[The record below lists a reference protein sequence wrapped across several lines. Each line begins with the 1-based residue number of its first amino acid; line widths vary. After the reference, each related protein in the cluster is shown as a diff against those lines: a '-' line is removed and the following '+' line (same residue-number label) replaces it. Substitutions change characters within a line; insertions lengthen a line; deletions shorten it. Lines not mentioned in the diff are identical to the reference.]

1 MNAENFTRLGI
12 KERLQH
18 ALVDMNITKPTEIQ
32 ERLIPAILNK
42 KDVIGQSQTGT
53 GKTFAFLLPIIEQL
67 DLTNQS
73 VQAIITAPTRELCS
87 QLFDELK
94 KLIVHYENEVDAQL
108 FVGGTDRQK
117 QIQKLGQAQPHII
130 IGTPGRIKDLIQN
143 QALHPH
149 TATTFVV
156 DETDQMLDMG
166 FIEEVDGIA
175 SSMADDLQMLVFSAT
190 VPENLQ
196 PFLRK
201 YMNNPRHVHVQ
212 PEKLAAEK
220 VTHQLIPVRH
230 KEKMTVLKETVA
242 GITPYLA
249 IIFANTKEQVDQIA
263 DELAGE
269 GLLIDRLH
277 GGLPPR
283 ERKKVMKKVEDLSVQ
298 FLVAT
303 DLAARGIDIKGVT
316 HIINYE
322 FPDDLDFYIHRVGR
336 TARLGLDGKALS
348 LYELSDEAACA
359 KLVKRGIRFT
369 FVERKQGEWIE
380 VKAPLG
386 AARMKQK
393 QEKPEGQINLLEN
406 KQNKKNR
413 TGGKA
418 KAKPKKVKP
427 AYRRKAR
434 TANEKRQ
441 RRDSKARSKKNK

>member
-230 KEKMTVLKETVA
+230 KE
-242 GITPYLA
+242 
-249 IIFANTKEQVDQIA
+249 
-263 DELAGE
+263 
-269 GLLIDRLH
+269 R
-277 GGLPPR
+277 
-283 ERKKVMKKVEDLSVQ
+283 
-298 FLVAT
+298 
-303 DLAARGIDIKGVT
+303 
-316 HIINYE
+316 
-322 FPDDLDFYIHRVGR
+322 
-336 TARLGLDGKALS
+336 
-348 LYELSDEAACA
+348 
-359 KLVKRGIRFT
+359 
-369 FVERKQGEWIE
+369 
-380 VKAPLG
+380 
-386 AARMKQK
+386 
-393 QEKPEGQINLLEN
+393 
-406 KQNKKNR
+406 
-413 TGGKA
+413 
-418 KAKPKKVKP
+418 
-427 AYRRKAR
+427 
-434 TANEKRQ
+434 
-441 RRDSKARSKKNK
+441 